1 MATRR
6 DRRTYCLVGDGELN
20 EGSIWE
26 AVALAGHLAPPGL
39 CLIVDANGFQGLG
52 PVSDVLSLEPLAG
65 KFRAFGWAVDEVDG
79 HDHSA
84 LERRLGGPRVRPT
97 AIVARTV
104 KGYGVPALE
113 GQFMSHYRS
122 FRPHERDLLFAG
134 LDVAA
139 RGGVRDAFFRAL
151 AELGAAD
158 DRVWALTG
166 DLGVGL
172 FEPFEAAA
180 PGRYL
185 NVGIAEQTLV
195 GVAAGLAYAGKVP
208 FAYSIA
214 PFVTSRPHDQVRVDV
229 ACAEANVKL
238 VGVGAGVSYGT
249 LGPTHHAIDD
259 LALMRVLPGM
269 TVLAPGDPADAERA
283 THAACAHE
291 GPVYLRLGKNGEPAL
306 LPEGAEFEIGRAIEL
321 RRGADVT
328 IACTGTALREATAA
342 ADLLARDGVAATL
355 LHFGTVKPF
364 DAEALIAAAAR
375 TGAVVT
381 VEEHSIVAGFGSAAA
396 EALAEAGVGA
406 ILRRVGFPDTFAHA
420 VGSRD
425 YLVDHYGLS
434 AAAVA
439 HTAHGLLEGRRTCA
453 TT

>member
-1 MATRR
+1 MR
-6 DRRTYCLVGDGELN
+6 DG
-20 EGSIWE
+20 
-26 AVALAGHLAPPGL
+26 
-39 CLIVDANGFQGLG
+39 
-52 PVSDVLSLEPLAG
+52 
-65 KFRAFGWAVDEVDG
+65 
-79 HDHSA
+79 
-84 LERRLGGPRVRPT
+84 
-97 AIVARTV
+97 
-104 KGYGVPALE
+104 
-113 GQFMSHYRS
+113 
-122 FRPHERDLLFAG
+122 
-134 LDVAA
+134 
-139 RGGVRDAFFRAL
+139 FFRAL

-238 VGVGAGVSYGT
+238 IGVGSGVSYGT

-269 TVLAPGDPADAERA
+269 TVLAPGDPAEVERA
-283 THAACAHE
+283 TRAACAHE
-291 GPVYLRLGKNGEPAL
+291 GPVYMRLGKNAEPAL
-306 LPEGAEFEIGRAIEL
+306 LPDGAEFQIGRAIEL
-321 RRGADVT
+321 RCGGDVT

-364 DAEALIAAAAR
+364 DAPALISAAAR
-375 TGAVVT
+375 TGIVVT
-381 VEEHSIVAGFGSAAA
+381 VEEHSVVAGFGSAAA
-396 EALAEAGVGA
+396 ETLAEAGVGA
-406 ILRRVGFPDTFAHA
+406 ILRRVGFPDTFVHA

-434 AAAVA
+434 GAAIAE
-439 HTAHGLLEGRRTCA
+439 TALGLLEGRQAC
-453 TT
+453 TTT

>member
-1 MATRR
+1 
-6 DRRTYCLVGDGELN
+6 
-20 EGSIWE
+20 
-26 AVALAGHLAPPGL
+26 
-39 CLIVDANGFQGLG
+39 
-52 PVSDVLSLEPLAG
+52 
-65 KFRAFGWAVDEVDG
+65 
-79 HDHSA
+79 
-84 LERRLGGPRVRPT
+84 
-97 AIVARTV
+97 
-104 KGYGVPALE
+104 
-113 GQFMSHYRS
+113 
-122 FRPHERDLLFAG
+122 
-134 LDVAA
+134 
-139 RGGVRDAFFRAL
+139 VRDAFFRAL

-158 DRVWALTG
+158 ERVWALTG

-172 FEPFEAAA
+172 FEPFEAVA

-238 VGVGAGVSYGT
+238 VGVGSGVSYGT

-269 TVLAPGDPADAERA
+269 TVLAPGDPAEVERA
-283 THAACAHE
+283 ARAACLHE

-306 LPEGAEFEIGRAIEL
+306 LPDGLGFEIGRAVEL
-321 RRGADVT
+321 RRGGDVT

-342 ADLLARDGVAATL
+342 ADVLAAEGVDVTL
-355 LHFGTVKPF
+355 LHFATVKPF
-364 DAEALIAAAAR
+364 DAAALVSAAAR
-375 TGAVVT
+375 TRAVVT

-406 ILRRVGFPDTFAHA
+406 TLRRAGFPDTFAHA

-425 YLVDHYGLS
+425 SLVERYGIS
-434 AAAVA
+434 GAAVA
-439 HTAHGLLEGRRTCA
+439 GAARSLLERRPAC

>member
-1 MATRR
+1 M
-6 DRRTYCLVGDGELN
+6 
-20 EGSIWE
+20 
-26 AVALAGHLAPPGL
+26 
-39 CLIVDANGFQGLG
+39 
-52 PVSDVLSLEPLAG
+52 
-65 KFRAFGWAVDEVDG
+65 
-79 HDHSA
+79 
-84 LERRLGGPRVRPT
+84 
-97 AIVARTV
+97 
-104 KGYGVPALE
+104 
-113 GQFMSHYRS
+113 
-122 FRPHERDLLFAG
+122 
-134 LDVAA
+134 
-139 RGGVRDAFFRAL
+139 RDAFFRAL
-151 AELGAAD
+151 AALGAAD

-238 VGVGAGVSYGT
+238 VGVGSGVSYGT

-269 TVLAPGDPADAERA
+269 TVLAPGDPAEVERA
-283 THAACAHE
+283 AHAACAHE

-306 LPEGAEFEIGRAIEL
+306 LPEGAGFQIGRAIEL
-321 RRGADVT
+321 RSGADVT

-342 ADLLARDGVAATL
+342 ANLLADDGVAATL

-364 DAEALIAAAAR
+364 DTDALVAAAR

-396 EALAEAGVGA
+396 EALAEAGMGA

-425 YLVDHYGLS
+425 YLVEHYGLS

-439 HTAHGLLEGRRTCA
+439 QTARDLLEGRRTCA

>member
-1 MATRR
+1 
-6 DRRTYCLVGDGELN
+6 
-20 EGSIWE
+20 
-26 AVALAGHLAPPGL
+26 
-39 CLIVDANGFQGLG
+39 
-52 PVSDVLSLEPLAG
+52 
-65 KFRAFGWAVDEVDG
+65 
-79 HDHSA
+79 
-84 LERRLGGPRVRPT
+84 
-97 AIVARTV
+97 
-104 KGYGVPALE
+104 
-113 GQFMSHYRS
+113 
-122 FRPHERDLLFAG
+122 
-134 LDVAA
+134 
-139 RGGVRDAFFRAL
+139 VRDAFFRAL

-158 DRVWALTG
+158 ERVWALTG

-214 PFVTSRPHDQVRVDV
+214 PFVTSRAHDQVRVDV
-229 ACAEANVKL
+229 ACAGANVKL
-238 VGVGAGVSYGT
+238 VGVGSGVSYGT

-259 LALMRVLPGM
+259 LALTRVLPGM
-269 TVLAPGDPADAERA
+269 TVLAPGDPAEAGRA
-283 THAACAHE
+283 AHAACAHE

-306 LPEGAEFEIGRAIEL
+306 LPADAEFRIGRAVEL
-321 RRGADVT
+321 RSGVDVT

-342 ADLLARDGVAATL
+342 ADLLADGGIQATL

-364 DAEALIAAAAR
+364 DAEALTAAAAR

-381 VEEHSIVAGFGSAAA
+381 VEEHSVVAGFGSAAA
-396 EALAEAGVGA
+396 EALAEASVWA
-406 ILRRVGFPDTFAHA
+406 TLRRVGLPDTFAHA

-425 YLVDHYGLS
+425 YLVDRYGLS
-434 AAAVA
+434 GPAVA
-439 HTAHGLLEGRRTCA
+439 DAARGLLERSPTCP